1 MNPANRKGST
11 LIEVIV
17 AMLILSLVII
27 GLNAGVVSLINSNIA
42 SKELNAAT
50 AVGYQLF
57 EQFRRDDYDNVVAI
71 GTSVDI
77 VRDRYIRDWRM
88 TTDATKTKID
98 LYVRWPVASQKHQIS
113 LSTIIAR
120 P

>member
-1 MNPANRKGST
+1 MQPVNRNGSS
-11 LIEVIV
+11 LIEVII
-17 AMLILSLVII
+17 AMLILTLVIV
-27 GLNAGVVSLINSNIA
+27 GLNAGVVSLISSNVR

-57 EQFRRDDYDNVVAI
+57 EQFRRDDYTDMLAV
-71 GTSVDI
+71 GTNVDI
-77 VRDRYIRDWRM
+77 VRNQYVRDWRM
-88 TTDATKTKID
+88 TSDATKTKID
-98 LYVRWPVASQKHQIS
+98 LFVRWPVGSPKHEIA